1 MVNLSETCHH
11 SCSFCSRYFYLSRY
25 REKVARNLDLA
36 RVGTLPNKHKKG
48 KGVLEEVII
57 AINNG
62 IKEGREDMRISKK
75 LAQLMDFNSERGLKQ
90 LSEQ

>member
-1 MVNLSETCHH
+1 M
-11 SCSFCSRYFYLSRY
+11 
-25 REKVARNLDLA
+25 
-36 RVGTLPNKHKKG
+36 PNKHKKG

-75 LAQLMDFNSERGLKQ
+75 LAQLMDFNSEHGLKQ